1 MKYFP
6 LLRGKQNEML
16 ALRDLAEE
24 IALIGEVVPII
35 EPVRWNRNTIIS
47 INAFMD
53 SDMRF
58 VLVCN
63 PALGEYSEDRP
74 GLAGHITALDL
85 MDYPNWVPAM
95 YVRGGTR
102 SVEIRQFLR
111 TYRDFEVAFIYKG
124 KPQQQAA
131 LGLITGANVAH
142 HVFLL
147 NRVEQEYIDTIR
159 VDDRVM
165 VRDPFVRAARN
176 AEYPDRRFFTD
187 MNTVAGNQ
195 DDVNFG
201 DFSIAGDYYTDT
213 GGAAHAVALHHIHF
227 DRNSHRLM
235 VSHFISDRR
244 DMPVDVGGKTL
255 EAINNLV
262 RALPLVRPSDTNTC
276 DEYREL
282 GADRRYR
289 SLGYMKRMAIRHHLE
304 VMLNPR
310 GLGH

>member
-16 ALRDLAEE
+16 ALRELAEE
-24 IALIGEVVPII
+24 IALIGGVVPII

-53 SDMRF
+53 SNMRF

-63 PALGEYSEDRP
+63 PALGDYSEDHA

-95 YVRGGTR
+95 YLRGGTR
-102 SVEIRQFLR
+102 SVEISRFLR
-111 TYRDFEVAFIYKG
+111 TYRDFEIAFIYKG

-131 LGLITGANVAH
+131 LRLIRGANVAH

-147 NRVEQEYIDTIR
+147 DRVEQEYIDTIR
-159 VDDRVM
+159 VADRVM

-187 MNTVAGNQ
+187 MNTVAGNR
-195 DDVNFG
+195 DDMNFG

-227 DRNSHRLM
+227 DTNSHRLM

-244 DMPVDVGGKTL
+244 DMPVDIGGKTV
-255 EAINNLV
+255 EAIDNLV
-262 RALPLVRPSDTNTC
+262 RALPLIRPSDTNTC
-276 DEYREL
+276 GEYREL
-282 GADRRYR
+282 SADRRYR

>member
-1 MKYFP
+1 
-6 LLRGKQNEML
+6 ML
-16 ALRDLAEE
+16 ALRELAEE
-24 IALIGEVVPII
+24 IALIGGVVPIV

-63 PALGEYSEDRP
+63 PALGDFSEDHDV
-74 GLAGHITALDL
+74 LAGHITALDL
-85 MDYPNWVPAM
+85 LDYPSWVPAM
-95 YVRGGTR
+95 YLRGGTR
-102 SVEIRQFLR
+102 SGEISRFLR
-111 TYRDFEVAFIYKG
+111 TYRNFEVAFIYRG

-131 LGLITGANVAH
+131 LRLIRRANVAH
-142 HVFLL
+142 HVFFLD
-147 NRVEQEYIDTIR
+147 RVEQEYIDTIR
-159 VDDRVM
+159 VADRVM

-195 DDVNFG
+195 DDIDFG

-235 VSHFISDRR
+235 ISHFISDRR
-244 DMPVDVGGKTL
+244 DTPVDVGGKTV
-255 EAINNLV
+255 EAIDNLV
-262 RALPLVRPSDTNTC
+262 RALPLIRPSDTFTC
-276 DEYREL
+276 GEYREL
-282 GADRRYR
+282 SAERTYR

-304 VMLNPR
+304 VMLHPR